1 MKRDALVSSIENSNL
16 DVLALINILCLDF
29 LSFLRGEGGR
39 WPTSL
44 SRGWLLPTEGLV
56 TNSLLKNLT
65 CESFREYFTYEVVYR
80 QKCSLL
86 LTFTRLKSL
95 ASLVILTSGEGLA
108 SLQFIHILL
117 FTYAPQAC
125 LSFVVEDGVING
137 SKKLI
142 MRLQPIKLKYG
153 SGSGIILA
161 ATTSAIKTSKGSVCY
176 FISH

>member
-1 MKRDALVSSIENSNL
+1 MNRDALVSSIGNSNL
-16 DVLALINILCLDF
+16 DVLAIINILCLDF
-29 LSFLRGEGGR
+29 FSFLRGEGGR

-44 SRGWLLPTEGLV
+44 SRGWLLPTEELV

-65 CESFREYFTYEVVYR
+65 CESFREDFTYEVVYR

-95 ASLVILTSGEGLA
+95 ASLVILISGGFSIFAIYSYPPLH
-108 SLQFIHILL
+108 LR
-117 FTYAPQAC
+117 PQTC

-142 MRLQPIKLKYG
+142 MRLRPFNWNFLPSCWRKFLCLSIRLN
-153 SGSGIILA
+153 L
-161 ATTSAIKTSKGSVCY
+161 T
-176 FISH
+176 

>member
-1 MKRDALVSSIENSNL
+1 MDHDALVSYIENSNL
-16 DVLALINILCLDF
+16 DVLALINVFCLDF

-80 QKCSLL
+80 QKCNLL

-95 ASLVILTSGEGLA
+95 ASLIILTAGEFNVFA
-108 SLQFIHILL
+108 IYSYPSLHLRPSNRPFFRYWRWGNQWF
-117 FTYAPQAC
+117 Q
-125 LSFVVEDGVING
+125 
-137 SKKLI
+137 KLI
-142 MRLQPIKLKYG
+142 MRLRPFKLKNG

-176 FISH
+176 FITH

>member
-1 MKRDALVSSIENSNL
+1 MNRDALVSSIENSNL
-16 DVLALINILCLDF
+16 DVLAIINILCLDF
-29 LSFLRGEGGR
+29 FSFLRGEGGR

-44 SRGWLLPTEGLV
+44 SRGWLLPTEELV
-56 TNSLLKNLT
+56 TNSLLKNLI
-65 CESFREYFTYEVVYR
+65 CESFREDFAYEVVYR

-95 ASLVILTSGEGLA
+95 ASLIILTSGEFRVFAIYSYPPLHLRPSNTPFFCCWRWGN
-108 SLQFIHILL
+108 QWFQKLL
-117 FTYAPQAC
+117 
-125 LSFVVEDGVING
+125 
-137 SKKLI
+137 
-142 MRLQPIKLKYG
+142 MRLQPFKLKYG

>member
-65 CESFREYFTYEVVYR
+65 CESFREYFTYEVVCR
-80 QKCSLL
+80 QKYSLL

-95 ASLVILTSGEGLA
+95 ASLIILTTGEFNVFAIYSYPPLHLRHSNTPFFCCWRWGN
-108 SLQFIHILL
+108 QWFQKLL
-117 FTYAPQAC
+117 
-125 LSFVVEDGVING
+125 
-137 SKKLI
+137 
-142 MRLQPIKLKYG
+142 MRLQPFKLKYG